1 MKIKK
6 GDTVKVITGKDK
18 GKTGKVLQSFPELN
32 RGSVA
37 GINISYKHL
46 RSNKRGQAGQRVE
59 FSSPVRLSNVALL
72 CPHCSQSARVGYK
85 ISADKKH
92 KDRICQK
99 CQTAL

>member
-1 MKIKK
+1 MRIKT
-6 GDTVKVITGKDK
+6 GDTVKIMAGKDK
-18 GKTGKVLQSFPELN
+18 GKTGKVLQSFPALH
-32 RGSVA
+32 RVSVS
-37 GINISYKHL
+37 GVNISYKHL
-46 RSNKRGQAGQRVE
+46 RSGKSGQAGQRVE
-59 FSSPVRLSNVALL
+59 FPSPVRLSNVALL